1 MKKLLAYKRE
11 NGRVGIR
18 NHAVVISTVVCANT
32 VVNCICKITGAI
44 PITHSW
50 GCSEFKEN
58 SKLTKKTLIGIA
70 LNPNVGCV
78 LFVGL
83 GCEQI
88 HSKEMAEQIKNK
100 PVDYIDIQECGGTN
114 KAIQAG
120 LSKLSSIW
128 SKASSISR
136 QEINLKDLVVGVKCG
151 GSDWTNGVVANPVL
165 GKVSDSIITYGGTV
179 VMTETIGFLGSE
191 KLLAKQASSTEIAST
206 IIDHIKNY
214 RRYFK
219 QHFGQDIYEINPTP
233 GNKAGG
239 ITTLAEK
246 AIGNIRKGGTK
257 SIQGVL
263 DFGEQVPVQGNGLW
277 ISKSQGSGPDTLCIS
292 GLNTAGCQVV
302 LFTTGVG
309 TPLGSPITPV
319 IKVTGNPTTFFLM
332 EDNFD
337 INAGYI
343 INGKESIED
352 VAEKVKELL
361 YSVING
367 KLTKSEILGHIEF
380 SIPRW

>member
-18 NHAVVISTVVCANT
+18 NHAVVISTVACANT
-32 VVNCICKITGAI
+32 VVNHICRCTTAI

-50 GCSEFKEN
+50 GCSEFEEN
-58 SKLTKKTLIGIA
+58 STLTKKTLIGIA

-88 HSKEMAEQIKNK
+88 HSKDMAQQIKDK
-100 PVDYIDIQECGGTN
+100 PVDYIDIQACGGTN
-114 KAIQAG
+114 KAIQVG
-120 LSKLSSIW
+120 LSKLSYIL
-128 SKASSISR
+128 SKASSITK
-136 QEINLKDLVVGVKCG
+136 QEINSKNLVIGVKCG
-151 GSDWTNGVVANPVL
+151 GSDWTNGVVGNPVL
-165 GKVSDSIITYGGTV
+165 GKVSDLIIAHGGTV

-191 KLLAKQASSTEIAST
+191 HLLAKQASSPEIASQ
-206 IIDHIKNY
+206 IINILKNC
-214 RRYFK
+214 RKDFQQR
-219 QHFGQDIYEINPTP
+219 FGQDIYEINPTP
-233 GNKAGG
+233 GNKEGG

-246 AIGNIRKGGTK
+246 SIGNIRKGGTT
-257 SIQGVL
+257 SIRGVL
-263 DFGEQVPVQGNGLW
+263 DFGEQVSIHRNGLW
-277 ISKSQGSGPDTLCIS
+277 ISKSQSTGPDTLCIS
-292 GLNTAGCQVV
+292 GLNTAGCQLI
-302 LFTTGVG
+302 LFATGRG

-319 IKVTGNPTTFFLM
+319 IKLTGNPTTFSLM
-332 EDNFD
+332 KDNFD
-337 INAGYI
+337 IDISSI
-343 INGKESIED
+343 INGKASIED
-352 VAEKVKELL
+352 IAEKVKELL